1 MTLPKLY
8 DSRSEPLWACHSS
21 AAPPPIPAVRL
32 PSSHV
37 DKARVAQHQA
47 MFAVKTSLTLGAAKE
62 HDVGASVWAAAGTGH
77 QADRD
82 TEQDH

>member
-1 MTLPKLY
+1 MALPKLY
-8 DSRSEPLWACHSS
+8 NSRSEPLWACRSS
-21 AAPPPIPAVRL
+21 AAPPPFPAVRL

-37 DKARVAQHQA
+37 DRARAAQHQA
-47 MFAVKTSLTLGAAKE
+47 MNAVKTSLTLGAAKE
-62 HDVGASVWAAAGTGH
+62 HDVGAAVLVADGTGH